1 MPIVANMTLTFST
14 VLASLNPGHLT
25 YMTNDNTVT
34 QWEPRIMNRCNNVAG
49 LSDQIS
55 TVCGT
60 CNHETTCGNVC
71 QAHANYLLQSL
82 L

>member
-1 MPIVANMTLTFST
+1 MTLTFTT
-14 VLASLNPGHLT
+14 VLASLNPSHLT
-25 YMTNDNTVT
+25 KFTKDNTVA

-49 LSDQIS
+49 LSADLT

-71 QAHANYLLQSL
+71 QAHTNYILQSL